1 MCVNSQNMWE
11 AALFSGKNYTTDKK
25 FTRPSLQISTMDASI
40 YWLYCSHSNE
50 GSKLVG
56 PHFLT
61 KCKIV
66 QQTIIILEEGGESPQ
81 ERLEDHS
88 TISIDI
94 RKGRRGY
101 LPQDE
106 GGSRLPPHDWEHYR
120 EETPIWGRPGSHL
133 MGLELLGWCHKMNKH
148 YFPTLL
154 MGDSCMRSTGLPLD
168 EMGAP

>member
-1 MCVNSQNMWE
+1 MKKVCISV
-11 AALFSGKNYTTDKK
+11 LFSGKNYTADKN
-25 FTRPSLQISTMDASI
+25 FTRPSRQISTMDASI

-81 ERLEDHS
+81 ERLEDDS

-94 RKGRRGY
+94 ILEKGGEATSHKMREDHGCRHMIGNITGRR
-101 LPQDE
+101 LPYEVD
-106 GGSRLPPHDWEHYR
+106 RA
-120 EETPIWGRPGSHL
+120 
-133 MGLELLGWCHKMNKH
+133 
-148 YFPTLL
+148 PT
-154 MGDSCMRSTGLPLD
+154 
-168 EMGAP
+168 

>member
-1 MCVNSQNMWE
+1 M
-11 AALFSGKNYTTDKK
+11 FSGKNYTTDKN

-106 GGSRLPPHDWEHYR
+106 GATATSTTTTTIPTRL
-120 EETPIWGRPGSHL
+120 
-133 MGLELLGWCHKMNKH
+133 CHKMSKGW
-148 YFPTLL
+148 LL
-154 MGDSCMRSTGLPLD
+154 MKPLQGGATPSLPPTSYCHCPSYHKGRPARKWCTAHKLQ
-168 EMGAP
+168 